1 MSVRIGRL
9 PVDDQSN
16 GWSALLP
23 PRRANAAVQGE
34 LVFDWVVVGA
44 GYAGVAAAR
53 QLARLQPNASI
64 ALVEAGVVGENASGR
79 NSGFAIDLPHAPG
92 TSEHW
97 TEQGRRAIRVGRF
110 ALDELDHL
118 VKAHGIDCGWEKR
131 GRYHV
136 AVTEEVAKHSL
147 ATYEANLKAWQEPYR
162 WIDRSELREALGT
175 AYYGAAI
182 HTPGT
187 YLVNPAS
194 LIRGLA
200 DSLPPQVRLFENSPV
215 IEADI
220 RGRTPGV
227 RTPHGRIRAS
237 ALILTVNAFSQSFGV
252 YRARQIPILLF
263 ASLTPALS
271 DEQLGQ
277 LGSESTWGVTPAHGM
292 AGPTLRLTRE
302 RRLMIRQGFEY
313 SPSLRTTDA
322 RRAKARETNLAL
334 LCRRFPQLGP
344 IELEHFW
351 AGWLAVSHN
360 HAPAFGRVGP
370 HSYAASCC
378 NGSGIVRHTA
388 AGVFIADL
396 ALGQDHSL
404 IADFLSQGTASYIPP
419 RPLRDIGVSVALS
432 YGVWTGR
439 GER

>member
-1 MSVRIGRL
+1 MSIRIGRL
-9 PVDDQSN
+9 PEDDQSN

-23 PRRANAAVQGE
+23 PRRVNASLDGE
-34 LVFDWVVVGA
+34 MDFDWLVVGA

-53 QLARLQPNASI
+53 QLAQLQPNASI
-64 ALVEAGVVGENASGR
+64 ALIEAGVVGENASGR

-92 TSEHW
+92 ISEHW
-97 TEQGRRAIRVGRF
+97 VEQGRRAIRVGRF
-110 ALDELDHL
+110 ALGELDRL
-118 VKAHGIDCGWEKR
+118 VKVHRIDCGWEKR

-136 AVTEEVAKHSL
+136 AVTKQVAKHSL
-147 ATYEANLKAWQEPYR
+147 AAYETHLRAWQEPYR
-162 WIDRSELREALGT
+162 WFDRDELQEALGT

-220 RGRTPGV
+220 RSPRPNV
-227 RTPHGRIRAS
+227 RTPNGRIRAGG
-237 ALILTVNAFSQSFGV
+237 LILSVNAFSQSFGV
-252 YRARQIPILLF
+252 YSARQIPILLF
-263 ASLTPALS
+263 ASLSRPLS
-271 DEQLGQ
+271 EEQVRQ

-292 AGPTLRLTRE
+292 AGSTLRLTRE

-313 SPSLRTTDA
+313 SPGLRTTNA
-322 RRAKARETNLAL
+322 RREKARQANLAL
-334 LCRRFPQLGP
+334 LLRRFPQLGP

-370 HSYAASCC
+370 RSFAASCC

-388 AGVFIADL
+388 SGMFIADL
-396 ALGQDHSL
+396 ALGHDHSL
-404 IADFLSQGTASYIPP
+404 MADFLSQGTANYIPP
-419 RPLRDIGVSVALS
+419 RPLRDIGVGLALS
-432 YGVWTGR
+432 YGLWTGR

>member
-1 MSVRIGRL
+1 MSVRVGRL
-9 PVDDQSN
+9 PIDDQSN

-23 PRRANAAVQGE
+23 PRRANAEVRGE
-34 LVFDWVVVGA
+34 LDFDWVVVGA

-53 QLARLQPNASI
+53 QLARLRPNATI
-64 ALVEAGVVGENASGR
+64 ALVEAGLVGENASGR
-79 NSGFAIDLPHAPG
+79 NSGFAIDLPHAAG
-92 TSEHW
+92 TSEEW
-97 TEQGRRAIRVGRF
+97 TEQGRSAIRVGRF
-110 ALDELDHL
+110 ALNELDCL
-118 VKAHGIDCGWEKR
+118 VKEHSIDCGWEKR

-136 AVTEEVAKHSL
+136 AVTENVAKRSL
-147 ATYEANLKAWQEPYR
+147 AAYEASLKVWQEPYR
-162 WIDRSELREALGT
+162 WVDRSELREALGT
-175 AYYGAAI
+175 AYYAAAI

-200 DSLPPQVRLFENSPV
+200 DSLPRQVKLFENSPV
-215 IEADI
+215 IEAEI
-220 RGRTPGV
+220 RGQTPSV
-227 RTPHGRIRAS
+227 RTPHGRIRAN

-252 YRARQIPILLF
+252 YRTRQIPILLF

-277 LGSESTWGVTPAHGM
+277 LGRESTWGLTPAHSVVGS
-292 AGPTLRLTRE
+292 TLRLTRE

-313 SPSLRTTDA
+313 SPSLGTTDA
-322 RRAKARETNLAL
+322 RRAKAREINLAL
-334 LCRRFPQLGP
+334 LRRRFPQLGP

-370 HSYAASCC
+370 NSFAASCC

-388 AGVFIADL
+388 AGTFIADL
-396 ALGQDHSL
+396 ALGRDHSL
-404 IADFLSQGTASYIPP
+404 MTDFLSQGTANYIPP
-419 RPLRDIGVSVALS
+419 RPLRDIGVGMALS